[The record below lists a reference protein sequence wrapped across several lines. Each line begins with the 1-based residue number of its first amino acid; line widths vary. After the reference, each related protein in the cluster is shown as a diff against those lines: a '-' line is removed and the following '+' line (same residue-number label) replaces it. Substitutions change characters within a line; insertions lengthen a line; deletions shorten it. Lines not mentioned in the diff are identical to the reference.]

1 MKMSTSRGAA
11 FVHLVVVS
19 IAVVAAWGT
28 AHPSSPQKAPV
39 ADKKPAEAKDLE
51 VIDGARYKELIEARH
66 GKPVMVSFWATWCE
80 PCRDEYPMVV
90 DLARQNEAKGL
101 VVIGVSLDEDA
112 ETGLVRRFLARTAP
126 GFLNFR
132 KKPGGEEAFI
142 NLVDSQWS
150 GALPATLFYTR
161 DGHLAA
167 KIVGEA
173 TRDKFEAAIQ
183 KILQ

>member
-1 MKMSTSRGAA
+1 MTYSNGVA
-11 FVHLVVVS
+11 FAHLALVL
-19 IAVVAAWGT
+19 IAVVGALSP
-28 AHPSSPQKAPV
+28 AHPSGTQKAPV
-39 ADKKPAEAKDLE
+39 ADKKSAEAKDLE
-51 VIDGARYKELIEARH
+51 VIDGARYKELIEARR
-66 GKPVMVSFWATWCE
+66 GKPVMVAFWATWCE

-101 VVIGVSLDEDA
+101 AVIGVSLDEDA

-126 GFLNFR
+126 GFPNFR

-142 NLVDSQWS
+142 NLVDPQWS
-150 GALPATLFYTR
+150 GALPATLFYSR

-173 TRDKFEAAIQ
+173 TRDKFEAAVQ
-183 KILQ
+183 KVLQ